1 MDYPRDTEEKSYL
14 IAVINQTS
22 KSPTKV
28 KLNSQANSILQQIG
42 NWSMEA
48 S

>member
-28 KLNSQANSILQQIG
+28 KLNSILQKIG